1 MLIWTF
7 LLVLVCGTLAQSLST
22 IFALYIFVYK
32 LPPFKERNPEKGSY
46 MISAGYSEDS
56 DYTSDLN
63 YPVGQHANSSASQFR
78 SAAHQMCTPQRSLET
93 SRENSYER
101 DDVPQGQG
109 HYYGGSGDTG
119 RRYSD
124 NESEPLF
131 YNSRPKNYK
140 EYNRCVPYPYEHYIS
155 QSLNM
160 YSSALFRCLHI
171 FARCA

>member
-1 MLIWTF
+1 MRFKRNSFKQKSERLPLKRNLELRCH
-7 LLVLVCGTLAQSLST
+7 LLKWNS
-22 IFALYIFVYK
+22 
-32 LPPFKERNPEKGSY
+32 EKCRY
-46 MISAGYSEDS
+46 VISAGYSEDS

-78 SAAHQMCTPQRSLET
+78 NAAHQMCTPQRSLET

-109 HYYGGSGDTG
+109 HYYGGDTG

-140 EYNRCVPYPYEHYIS
+140 EYNRCAPYIRNINIL
-155 QSLNM
+155 Q
-160 YSSALFRCLHI
+160 
-171 FARCA
+171 

>member
-1 MLIWTF
+1 
-7 LLVLVCGTLAQSLST
+7 
-22 IFALYIFVYK
+22 
-32 LPPFKERNPEKGSY
+32 
-46 MISAGYSEDS
+46 MITAGYSEDS

-63 YPVGQHANSSASQFR
+63 YPVGQHANSSVSQFR

-109 HYYGGSGDTG
+109 QGHYYGGGGDTG

-140 EYNRCVPYPYEHYIS
+140 EYNRCDTYLHSNYLF
-155 QSLNM
+155 QS
-160 YSSALFRCLHI
+160 
-171 FARCA
+171 